1 MKRVAPEDPLEGQ
14 PAPFPRS
21 VLLDRL
27 ETVVRAGGVE
37 TAALSYEGEDRCLI
51 ETNQKS
57 HENNDAQ
64 V

>member
-1 MKRVAPEDPLEGQ
+1 MKGVAPEDPLEGQ

-37 TAALSYEGEDRCLI
+37 TAALPYERENSCLI

-57 HENNDAQ
+57 HENYNAQ
-64 V
+64 I